1 VESHELFVLYV
12 VFRELVRQ
20 LPRKTLLVC
29 VLNEVSLHETRPLGD
44 DTDVVMRRLTRLVA
58 NPTNV
63 VIQILVTC
71 RSQALD
77 FQQYFQKDEILDLDE
92 DTDIDESAT
101 GKIRHVGGS
110 ELI

>member
-1 VESHELFVLYV
+1 
-12 VFRELVRQ
+12 
-20 LPRKTLLVC
+20 
-29 VLNEVSLHETRPLGD
+29 
-44 DTDVVMRRLTRLVA
+44 VA

-71 RSQALD
+71 RSQVLD

-92 DTDIDESAT
+92 DTDIDESAM